1 MIFIPGIVITI
12 LTFPGYVMKS
22 VATKF
27 WCDVLGVPVY
37 EVKYFKGTILHEK
50 IEGAAKGVLVALSS
64 FTVNTSLC
72 AILLFPVA
80 FLWFLG
86 AHADGPEQVITSL
99 LAWVGISV
107 GMHALPA
114 RSEMEFYLNGI
125 PENLRRGLSYSIL
138 CAAAALFT
146 VTDILKR
153 FWLALAYA
161 FAVGLA
167 VPFAI
172 TSLYLKIAG

>member
-1 MIFIPGIVITI
+1 MIFIPGFVITI
-12 LTFPGYVMKS
+12 LTFPGYVMKT

-37 EVKYFKGTILHEK
+37 DAKYFKGTILHEK
-50 IEGAAKGVLVALSS
+50 IESAAQSIIVALSS

-80 FLWFLG
+80 FLFFLG
-86 AHADGPEQVITSL
+86 ADPDGLEGTITAL

-114 RSEMEFYLNGI
+114 RSEIQFYLNGI
-125 PENLRRGLSYSIL
+125 PEDMRRGLSYNIL
-138 CAAAALFT
+138 RAAGALFAL
-146 VTDILKR
+146 TDLLKR
-153 FWLALAYA
+153 IWLDLVYA
-161 FAVGLA
+161 VAVGLA
-167 VPFAI
+167 VPLAI
-172 TSLYLKIAG
+172 TSLYMAF